1 MREKRNSR
9 ILKYYATGNMQCVH
23 LYSIAIS
30 AHTNNFNEEAYTWP
44 TCLKALNNSNEW
56 NVWTFECSTWEATGM

>member
-44 TCLKALNNSNEW
+44 TCLKALNNSNE
-56 NVWTFECSTWEATGM
+56 